1 MIIVG
6 QFINVLGSIDRTATA
21 AIEQERERERE
32 REIRARRNTGQ
43 LKIRAD
49 PAIMNVGRPFFE
61 SLVGL
66 MVASQLRIISKAGVS
81 QWSIYPD

>member
-1 MIIVG
+1 M
-6 QFINVLGSIDRTATA
+6 SWDPS
-21 AIEQERERERE
+21 IEQRRRRSSKRERERERE